1 MKTITLSVSQ
11 INQVNSTIQSYH
23 TSKFTRLSP
32 MSITKSQTNLIFD
45 DMKITQ
51 DTQVLAILDT
61 LDIVTEIGDCIT
73 I

>member
-1 MKTITLSVSQ
+1 MKSINLSVSQ

-23 TSKFTRLSP
+23 TSKLSRLSP

>member
-32 MSITKSQTNLIFD
+32 MSIAKSQTNLIFD

-51 DTQVLAILDT
+51 NNQILAILDT